1 MISEKRMKLKLEA
14 ELKVA
19 QMTDDFSV
27 LVVDDNEIN
36 LMLMEDILDVMEI
49 KKVKT
54 IDSGIQAVQEIEE
67 NPNYDVVVMDI
78 CMPGMDGYEASKKL
92 RHLGY
97 RGRIVALTAN
107 LLSKE
112 DPKFQEA
119 MMDDILLKPIDLNTI
134 KKVLCYS

>member
-1 MISEKRMKLKLEA
+1 MSEHQWEEA
-14 ELKVA
+14 FNMGQLCE
-19 QMTDDFSV
+19 DFSV

-36 LMLMEDILDVMEI
+36 LMLMEDILDVIDI

-54 IDSGIQAVQEIEE
+54 IDSGIQAIHEIEQ

-78 CMPGMDGYEASKKL
+78 CMPGMDGYEASKKI
-92 RHLGY
+92 RHMGY
-97 RGRIVALTAN
+97 QGRIVALTAN

-119 MMDDILLKPIDLNTI
+119 MMDDILLKPIDLNMI
-134 KKVLCYS
+134 KKVLCFS

>member
-14 ELKVA
+14 EFKVA

>member
-1 MISEKRMKLKLEA
+1 MGRVI
-14 ELKVA
+14 
-19 QMTDDFSV
+19 DDFSV

-54 IDSGIQAVQEIEE
+54 IESGMEAVYEIEQ
-67 NPNYDVVVMDI
+67 NPHYDVVVMDI

-92 RHLGY
+92 RHMGY

-119 MMDDILLKPIDLNTI
+119 MMDDVLLKPIDLNMI
-134 KKVLCYS
+134 KKVLCFA